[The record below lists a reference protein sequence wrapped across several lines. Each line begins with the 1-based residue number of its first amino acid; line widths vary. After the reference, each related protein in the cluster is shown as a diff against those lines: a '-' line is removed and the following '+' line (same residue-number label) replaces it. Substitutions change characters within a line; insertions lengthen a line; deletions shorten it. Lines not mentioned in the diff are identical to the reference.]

1 MLVKVKSFLTRNRY
15 RLACAVP
22 VSTVLLPMT
31 AFAEE
36 PAGTGGIQTVLDHVT
51 TLVTWCL
58 TTFTIFTAWLIGDS
72 LGGIYLGMFIVGFA
86 MAAMFRLLHSA

>member
-1 MLVKVKSFLTRNRY
+1 M
-15 RLACAVP
+15 
-22 VSTVLLPMT
+22 STVL
-31 AFAEE
+31 AN
-36 PAGTGGIQTVLDHVT
+36 VT

-58 TTFTIFTAWLIGDS
+58 TTFTSFTGWLIADS